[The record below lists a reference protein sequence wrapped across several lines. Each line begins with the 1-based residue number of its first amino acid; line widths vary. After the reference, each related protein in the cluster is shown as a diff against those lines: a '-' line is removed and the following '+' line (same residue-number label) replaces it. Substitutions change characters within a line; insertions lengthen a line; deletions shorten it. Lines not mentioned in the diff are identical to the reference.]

1 MKQAITYGGVTAEP
15 GTKAT
20 GWTPIF
26 NTNYKLPVTV
36 INGTKPGKAVLI
48 TSAIHGC
55 EYPSIEAV
63 FELAESINPKDVT
76 GEIVFINP
84 VNVTAFEARRPYILP
99 LDGKNINRLFPGNPD
114 GTVGDQIAY
123 VLTEEFQKKV
133 DFHIDTH
140 GGDVTEH
147 QAPYAYYPSQ
157 GNHTEA
163 LKLSYEATDY
173 ILNAEYVIKSLS
185 RNHAY
190 NYAPIVGTPA
200 VELELGH
207 CGGWSQEEVEQY
219 KENIVNLLRFLKVL
233 PGEAKK
239 RTRNIP
245 HIIKGEYLEATH
257 SGRWYP
263 CIKTETICKKG
274 QKLGEIKDYFGNVL
288 KEYYAEYEGVVIMVV
303 GSLGIQKGDPIIT
316 YGLCEK

>member
-1 MKQAITYGGVTAEP
+1 MKEAITYGGITAAA
-15 GTKAT
+15 GTKAC
-20 GWTPIF
+20 GWTPVL

-36 INGTKPGKAVLI
+36 INGTKPSKAVLL

-63 FELAESINPKDVT
+63 FELAESLKPEEVS
-76 GEIVFINP
+76 GEIIIINP

-123 VLTEEFQKKV
+123 VLTEEFQKRV

-147 QAPYAYYPSQ
+147 QSPYAYYPSVSDDK
-157 GNHTEA
+157 EA
-163 LKLSYEATDY
+163 LALSYEATEY
-173 ILNAEYVIKSLS
+173 ILNAEYILKSLS

-200 VELELGH
+200 IELEMGH
-207 CGGWSQEEVEQY
+207 CGGWTQEEVEAY
-219 KENIVNLLRFLKVL
+219 KENIINLLRFLKVV

-239 RTRNIP
+239 RTRKIP
-245 HIIKGEYLEATH
+245 HIIRGEYLEATN

-263 CIKTETICKKG
+263 CVKTDTVCKKG
-274 QKLGEIKDYFGNVL
+274 QKLGEIRDYFGNVL
-288 KEYYAEYEGVVIMVV
+288 HEYYAEHEGIIIMVV
-303 GSLGIQKGDPIIT
+303 GSLGIQEGDPIIT
-316 YGLCEK
+316 YGISE